1 MRLGGLGSNLH
12 SITSGRVLDGIGS
25 VQGFPPPHCP
35 AINLFDSI
43 SYAWSNHANYSLQNG
58 YVQIIPGKGV
68 TAENTAREAKMPS
81 RYLGITG
88 VFSDLYIQY
97 IGSRGVNVPTVT

>member
-1 MRLGGLGSNLH
+1 
-12 SITSGRVLDGIGS
+12 
-25 VQGFPPPHCP
+25 
-35 AINLFDSI
+35 
-43 SYAWSNHANYSLQNG
+43 LQNG